1 MLLLL
6 LLLLMGAIIS
16 KMVTFA
22 VVMVVAI
29 GMDESKFVIPV
40 VGV

>member
-1 MLLLL
+1 
-6 LLLLMGAIIS
+6 MGAIIS

-22 VVMVVAI
+22 VVNLDMAEAI